1 MRRRAQEKRDR
12 VFRDAIAAARH
23 IGTADGLSGLT
34 ARRIARRVGCSVGTL
49 YNVFGNLD
57 TLILHLNGETLDGL
71 YDALSAL
78 ELVQDPETA
87 IRQIT
92 VCYGRYTKE
101 NARLW
106 GILFEHIWPAGYVL
120 PDWYPEKIH
129 RLLDVLARALNSVL
143 PDADEEEAFQAAA
156 VLWSGLHGINSLAV
170 SGKIGLIS
178 TDSVGAMTDLMVRS
192 YLRGLPATFKNAAS
206 RKPNAAKRAVGDS

>member
-12 VFRDAIAAARH
+12 VFREAIIVARE
-23 IGTADGLSGLT
+23 IGKTDGLAGLT
-34 ARRIARRVGCSVGTL
+34 ARRIARRVGCSVGTI

-57 TLILHLNGETLDGL
+57 TLILHLNGDTLDGL
-71 YDALSAL
+71 YEALSKL
-78 ELVQDPETA
+78 ELVQDPESA

-92 VCYGRYTKE
+92 GCYGRYTTH

-106 GILFEHIWPAGYVL
+106 RIIFEHTWPAGYVL

-129 RLLDVLARALNSVL
+129 RLLEVLARALNSIL
-143 PDADEEEAFQAAA
+143 PGASEEEAFQSAA

-178 TDSVGAMTDLMVRS
+178 SESVGAMTDLMVGS
-192 YLRGLPATFKNAAS
+192 YLRGLPSNLKQAN
-206 RKPNAAKRAVGDS
+206 